1 MSMRVVGEGG
11 EGELP
16 ADLGATVITVGTFD
30 GVHCGHRDVISRL
43 VSHARTSRRASLL
56 VTFEPHP
63 LEIINPTAAPGRLT
77 TREEKLGLLAKTAL
91 EWVAIVPFTPEL
103 AQLPASEFVD
113 AILLAR
119 FRMAE
124 LLIGHDHGFG
134 RGREGDIN
142 LLRSLGTSRGFHVGA
157 VSPVLTANGEPVS
170 STLVRR
176 ALAAGE
182 LERARALLDR
192 AYSVQGTVV
201 AGDARGRL
209 LGFPTINVD
218 VPDARKLLPPD
229 GVYAV
234 RVEGSR
240 GRFDGMMNL
249 GGRPT
254 FGDERRRIEAHL
266 FDADGDF
273 YGDRVDVAFVARLR
287 DTMRFPGPD
296 ALVAQ
301 LRLDADAA
309 RRALTALAESGN
321 LNGSTHVP
329 PSTS

>member
-1 MSMRVVGEGG
+1 MRVLGVGE
-11 EGELP
+11 EAELP
-16 ADLGATVITVGTFD
+16 SDVGATVVTVGTFD
-30 GVHCGHRDVISRL
+30 GVHCGHRDVVSRL
-43 VSHARTSRRASLL
+43 VARARAAHRVSLL

-63 LEIINPTAAPGRLT
+63 LEIINPAAAPGLLT
-77 TREEKLGLLAKTAL
+77 TRDEKLSLLAKTAL
-91 EWVAIVPFTPEL
+91 DWVAIVPFTPEL
-103 AQLPASEFVD
+103 AQLPAAEFVD
-113 AILLAR
+113 SILLGR

-134 RGREGDIN
+134 RGREGDIT
-142 LLRSLGTSRGFHVGA
+142 LLRSLGKSRGFKVDA
-157 VSPVLTANGEPVS
+157 VSPVLTSDGEPVS

-176 ALAAGE
+176 ALAAGG
-182 LERARALLDR
+182 LERARALLGR
-192 AYSVQGTVV
+192 AYSVSGPVV

-209 LGFPTINVD
+209 LGFPTLNVD
-218 VPDARKLLPPD
+218 IADSRKLLPPD

-254 FGDERRRIEAHL
+254 FGDERRRIEVHL
-266 FDADGDF
+266 FDVDGDF

-287 DTMRFPGPD
+287 DTMRFSGPD

-309 RRALTALAESGN
+309 RRALTAVAESGN
-321 LNGSTHVP
+321 LNGSTHLP

>member
-1 MSMRVVGEGG
+1 MRVVGVG
-11 EGELP
+11 EEAELP
-16 ADLGATVITVGTFD
+16 PDVGATVVTVGTFD
-30 GVHCGHRDVISRL
+30 GVHCGHRDVVSRL
-43 VSHARTSRRASLL
+43 VARARAAHRVSLL

-63 LEIINPTAAPGRLT
+63 LEIINPSAAPGVLT
-77 TREEKLGLLAKTAL
+77 TRDEKLSLLAKTAL
-91 EWVAIVPFTPEL
+91 DWVAIVPFTPEL
-103 AQLPASEFVD
+103 AQLPAAEFVD
-113 AILLAR
+113 SILLGR

-134 RGREGDIN
+134 RGREGDIT
-142 LLRSLGTSRGFHVGA
+142 LLRSLGKSRGFKVDA
-157 VSPVLTANGEPVS
+157 VSPVLTSDGEPVS

-182 LERARALLDR
+182 LERARALLGR
-192 AYSVQGTVV
+192 AYSVSGPVV

-209 LGFPTINVD
+209 LGFPTLNVD
-218 VPDARKLLPPD
+218 IADSRKLLPPD

-254 FGDERRRIEAHL
+254 FGDERRRIEVHL
-266 FDADGDF
+266 FDVDGDF

-287 DTMRFPGPD
+287 DTMRFSGPD

-309 RRALTALAESGN
+309 RRALTAVAESGN
-321 LNGSTHVP
+321 LNGSTHLP

>member
-1 MSMRVVGEGG
+1 MRVVGVG
-11 EGELP
+11 EEAELP
-16 ADLGATVITVGTFD
+16 SDAGATVVTVGTFD
-30 GVHCGHRDVISRL
+30 GVHCGHRDVVSRL
-43 VSHARTSRRASLL
+43 VARARAAHRVSLL

-63 LEIINPTAAPGRLT
+63 LEIINPAAAPGVLT
-77 TREEKLGLLAKTAL
+77 TRDEKLSLLAKTAL
-91 EWVAIVPFTPEL
+91 DWVAIVPFTPEL
-103 AQLPASEFVD
+103 AQLPAAEFVD
-113 AILLAR
+113 SILLGR
-119 FRMAE
+119 FGMAE

-134 RGREGDIN
+134 RGREGDIT
-142 LLRSLGTSRGFHVGA
+142 LLRALGKSRGFKVDA
-157 VSPVLTANGEPVS
+157 VSPVLTSDGEPVS

-182 LERARALLDR
+182 LERARALLGR
-192 AYSVQGTVV
+192 AYSVSGPVV

-209 LGFPTINVD
+209 LGFPTLNVD
-218 VPDARKLLPPD
+218 IADSRKLLPPD

-254 FGDERRRIEAHL
+254 FGDERRRIEVHL
-266 FDADGDF
+266 FDVDGDF

-287 DTMRFPGPD
+287 DTMRFSGPD

-321 LNGSTHVP
+321 LNGSTHLP

>member
-1 MSMRVVGEGG
+1 MRVAGAGG
-11 EGELP
+11 DAQLP
-16 ADLGATVITVGTFD
+16 AGVGATVVTVGTFD
-30 GVHCGHRDVISRL
+30 GVHCGHRDVVSRL
-43 VSHARTSRRASLL
+43 VSHARASGRATLL

-63 LEIINPTAAPGRLT
+63 LEIIHPTAAPGLLT
-77 TREEKLGLLAKTAL
+77 TRDEKLGLLAKTSL
-91 EWVAIVPFTPEL
+91 DWVAIVPFTPEL
-103 AQLPASEFVD
+103 AQLPAAEFVD
-113 AILLAR
+113 AILLRR

-134 RGREGDIN
+134 RGREGDIT
-142 LLRSLGTSRGFHVGA
+142 LLRELGKTRGFDVDA
-157 VSPVLTANGEPVS
+157 VSPVLTADGEPVS

-182 LERARALLDR
+182 LDRARELLGR
-192 AYSVQGTVV
+192 AYSVSGTVV

-209 LGFPTINVD
+209 LGFPTLNVD

-234 RVEGSR
+234 QVEGSR

-254 FGDERRRIEAHL
+254 FDDERRRIEAHL
-266 FDADGDF
+266 FDAEGDF

-301 LRLDADAA
+301 LRRDADAA
-309 RRALTALAESGN
+309 RRALTALGESGN
-321 LNGSTHVP
+321 LNGSTHVS

>member
-1 MSMRVVGEGG
+1 MRVVGVG
-11 EGELP
+11 EEVELP
-16 ADLGATVITVGTFD
+16 SDAGATVVTVGTFD
-30 GVHCGHRDVISRL
+30 GVHCGHRDVVSRL
-43 VSHARTSRRASLL
+43 VARARAAHRVSLL

-63 LEIINPTAAPGRLT
+63 LEVINPSAAPGLLT
-77 TREEKLGLLAKTAL
+77 TRDEKLSLLAKTAL
-91 EWVAIVPFTPEL
+91 DWVAIVPFTPEL
-103 AQLPASEFVD
+103 AQLPAAEFVD
-113 AILLAR
+113 SILLGR
-119 FRMAE
+119 FGMAE

-134 RGREGDIN
+134 RGREGDIT
-142 LLRSLGTSRGFHVGA
+142 LLRSLGKSRGFKVDA
-157 VSPVLTANGEPVS
+157 VSPVLTSDGEPVS

-182 LERARALLDR
+182 LERARALLGR
-192 AYSVQGTVV
+192 AYSVSGPVV

-209 LGFPTINVD
+209 LGFPTLNVD
-218 VPDARKLLPPD
+218 IADSRKLLPPD

-254 FGDERRRIEAHL
+254 FGDERRHIEVHL
-266 FDADGDF
+266 FDVGGDF

-287 DTMRFPGPD
+287 DTMRFSGPD

-321 LNGSTHVP
+321 LNGSTHLP

>member
-1 MSMRVVGEGG
+1 VSVHLVGAGG
-11 EGELP
+11 EAELP
-16 ADLGATVITVGTFD
+16 ADVGATVVTVGTFD

-43 VSHARTSRRASLL
+43 VARARASHRASLL

-63 LEIINPTAAPGRLT
+63 LEIINPRAAPGLLT
-77 TREEKLGLLAKTAL
+77 TRDEKLSLLGETAL
-91 EWVAIVPFTPEL
+91 DWVAIVPFTPEL
-103 AQLPASEFVD
+103 AQLPAAEFVD
-113 AILLAR
+113 SILLGR

-134 RGREGDIN
+134 RGREGDIT
-142 LLRSLGTSRGFHVGA
+142 LLRSLGKSRAFRVDA
-157 VSPVLTANGEPVS
+157 VSPVLTAEGEPVS

-176 ALAAGE
+176 ALAAGD
-182 LERARALLDR
+182 LERARALLGR
-192 AYSVQGTVV
+192 AYSVSGPVV

-209 LGFPTINVD
+209 LGFRTLNID
-218 VPDARKLLPPD
+218 VPDFRKLLPPD

-254 FGDERRRIEAHL
+254 FGDERRRIEVHL

-287 DTMRFPGPD
+287 DTMRFSGPD

-309 RRALTALAESGN
+309 RRALTASAESGN
-321 LNGSTHVP
+321 LNGSTHLP

>member
-1 MSMRVVGEGG
+1 MRVVGVG
-11 EGELP
+11 EEAELP
-16 ADLGATVITVGTFD
+16 SDVGATVVTVGTFD
-30 GVHCGHRDVISRL
+30 GVHCGHRDVVSRL
-43 VSHARTSRRASLL
+43 VARARAAHRVSLL
-56 VTFEPHP
+56 VTFEPRP
-63 LEIINPTAAPGRLT
+63 LEIINPSVAPGLLT
-77 TREEKLGLLAKTAL
+77 TRDEKLSLLAKTAL
-91 EWVAIVPFTPEL
+91 DWVAIVPFTPEL
-103 AQLPASEFVD
+103 AQLPAAEFVD
-113 AILLAR
+113 AILLGR

-134 RGREGDIN
+134 RGREGDIT
-142 LLRSLGTSRGFHVGA
+142 LLRSLGKSRGFKVDA
-157 VSPVLTANGEPVS
+157 VSPVLTSDGEPVS

-182 LERARALLDR
+182 LERARALLGR
-192 AYSVQGTVV
+192 AYSVSGAVV

-209 LGFPTINVD
+209 LGFPTLNVD
-218 VPDARKLLPPD
+218 IADSRKLLPPD

-254 FGDERRRIEAHL
+254 FGDERRRIEVHL
-266 FDADGDF
+266 FDVDGDF

-287 DTMRFPGPD
+287 DTMRFSGPE

-321 LNGSTHVP
+321 LNGSTHLP